1 TFVEDYY
8 VSNPLPEGY
17 FYRLGGSIEDMGE
30 METTMLLVFVLI
42 ILLVYMVMA
51 AQFESMFHPVAIMV
65 TVPLAFIG
73 VAIGLIVGGKSLSVM
88 SYIGIMMLSGI
99 VVNNGIV
106 FIDYI
111 NRLRA
116 EGVEKKEAILTAGA
130 ARLRPILMTTMTT
143 SLAIIPMAVNR
154 GEGAELFS
162 PIAVTIMG
170 GMLTSTFLTLIIL
183 PSIYSLIDSLSMRLK
198 SGVRKLRGEEAVK
211 A

>member
-1 TFVEDYY
+1 
-8 VSNPLPEGY
+8 
-17 FYRLGGSIEDMGE
+17 
-30 METTMLLVFVLI
+30 
-42 ILLVYMVMA
+42 
-51 AQFESMFHPVAIMV
+51 
-65 TVPLAFIG
+65 
-73 VAIGLIVGGKSLSVM
+73 M